1 MRKAQFPIRTSVS
14 LSRDIFEALNE
25 RSQENE
31 TSLGEEIRHLLYVGL
46 QHSTEGTN
54 YESGSD

>member
-14 LSRDIFEALNE
+14 LSRDIFETLTE

-31 TSLGEEIRHLLYVGL
+31 TSLGEEIRHLIHVGL
-46 QHSTEGTN
+46 KHLTERQNDGP
-54 YESGSD
+54 